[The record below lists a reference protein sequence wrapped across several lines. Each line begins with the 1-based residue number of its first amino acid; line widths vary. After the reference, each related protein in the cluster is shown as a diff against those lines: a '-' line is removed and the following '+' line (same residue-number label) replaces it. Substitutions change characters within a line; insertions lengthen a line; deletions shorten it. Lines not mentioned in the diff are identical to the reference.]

1 MARRKGIHVMAR
13 GAFGHYVTE
22 VGNGE
27 IDTAGWTKACTWPLA
42 PLGGTSRAG
51 RSVSLIL
58 IVCA

>member
-1 MARRKGIHVMAR
+1 MAR